1 MTTPTT
7 QPEQEAIF
15 TVCLMA
21 AFADGDKSDLER
33 AEVKRVAESFPA
45 ADLNTRALYQRV
57 LLRQITLANAVA
69 PLATTESRQ
78 LAYEMAVCVCEA
90 DDTLNDPEKSF
101 LAELRQQL
109 DLQNQTTAA
118 FHQQADALAVAPL
131 AEPAAA
137 PASPPP
143 VPTGN
148 VTDAEVDSMVL
159 NYSILNGALELL
171 PESLATMAIVPLQ
184 LRMVY
189 RIGKCHGYDLDR
201 GHITELLGAAGVG
214 LTSQVV
220 EGFAR
225 KLIGGLLGK
234 VSGGLGRG
242 VGNQLASSAMSFAS
256 TYALGQ
262 VAQRYYAGGRQL
274 SALQLKELFTSLVE
288 KARSLHGRYAG
299 MIQQRA
305 AQVKPSQLLG
315 LIRGEQP
322 GEQMGGPT
330 A

>member
-1 MTTPTT
+1 
-7 QPEQEAIF
+7 
-15 TVCLMA
+15 
-21 AFADGDKSDLER
+21 
-33 AEVKRVAESFPA
+33 
-45 ADLNTRALYQRV
+45 
-57 LLRQITLANAVA
+57 
-69 PLATTESRQ
+69 
-78 LAYEMAVCVCEA
+78 MAVCVCEA